1 MSSLSKL
8 APAALVETFRLPAVI
23 GQELARTLS
32 ERIIYLD
39 LQPGARLAEDEICT
53 EYQVSRSPVREA
65 FRALEADGLVVR
77 AVRRGVRVAP
87 MGRRDLREVYAC
99 RVVLEGLAARE
110 AAQNATPAQLARMQS
125 LLDAMGTALRRRQTR
140 PFFDSNVAFTR
151 TIHEASANATL
162 LRIAAGIEKQALR
175 YRYLAHAHT
184 PDMRETAYVGH
195 TKVFAA
201 IRRGD
206 GDSAER
212 EGQSSIRRA
221 HAVIQRVV
229 AARWPADADPAE
241 AKARWDMSI

>member
-1 MSSLSKL
+1 VSSLSKL
-8 APAALVETFRLPAVI
+8 APAGLVDAFRLPAVI

-39 LQPGARLAEDEICT
+39 LQPGARLAEDEICS
-53 EYQVSRSPVREA
+53 EYRVSRSPVREA

-110 AAQNATPAQLARMQS
+110 AAQNVTPAQLMRMQS
-125 LLDAMGTALRRRQTR
+125 LIDAMALRRRQTR

-151 TIHEASANATL
+151 AIHEASANATV

-184 PDMRETAYVGH
+184 PEMRETAYQGH

-201 IRRGD
+201 ISRGD
-206 GDSAER
+206 GDLAER

-241 AKARWDMSI
+241 AEARWDTPI